1 MLRVILRMLR
11 MARMAPSSSC
21 AESSERPQPAP
32 PLLRQRRRSVP
43 EAEGKEKEN
52 DNFELFGRRV
62 STYYVYYLQLYRTPG
77 IDLVPVLIS
86 RNQRRTTE

>member
-32 PLLRQRRRSVP
+32 PLLRQRRRGVP
-43 EAEGKEKEN
+43 DPKGQEE
-52 DNFELFGRRV
+52 R
-62 STYYVYYLQLYRTPG
+62 
-77 IDLVPVLIS
+77 
-86 RNQRRTTE
+86 